1 MGSEGQSNF
10 YSLCSR
16 GSTQYPTTGCV
27 TAEAM
32 LWLFFSF
39 FFSQTA
45 VRVCVSVH
53 ILLSFSQR
61 RSIDNTFHHLRGW
74 VAEWGLSW
82 CWLWTLSVCTWV
94 AHWAGTTIT
103 STYSC
108 SSRLAEH
115 DFTFPFGATP
125 DPAGSRLRLF
135 SFQTALESGHSRPSF
150 CWKCCDAPLRRVVAS
165 LPVETLQLF
174 HVGTIRTW
182 KEKRVIR
189 GVEGCGEGAEE
200 GLVWESKG

>member
-1 MGSEGQSNF
+1 MRPQLVLIVDIE
-10 YSLCSR
+10 
-16 GSTQYPTTGCV
+16 
-27 TAEAM
+27 
-32 LWLFFSF
+32 
-39 FFSQTA
+39 
-45 VRVCVSVH
+45 RVH
-53 ILLSFSQR
+53 LS
-61 RSIDNTFHHLRGW
+61 G
-74 VAEWGLSW
+74 
-82 CWLWTLSVCTWV
+82 TLSRYNHNINLLMQLTACR
-94 AHWAGTTIT
+94 G
-103 STYSC
+103 
-108 SSRLAEH
+108 

-135 SFQTALESGHSRPSF
+135 SFQTALKSGHSRPSF
-150 CWKCCDAPLRRVVAS
+150 CRKCCDAPLRRVVAS